1 MGVVSVKDN
10 TNRPDKRSG
19 QTNAAGKPVEKTA
32 TGLKPGWAAR
42 QAAQSNPHMIIEK

>member
-1 MGVVSVKDN
+1 MGVVSMKDN

-19 QTNAAGKPVEKTA
+19 QTDAAGEPVVKTS

-42 QAAQSNPHMIIEK
+42 QAAQSDPHKIIEK